1 MWLCAAAAASALCC
15 IICYDLVAPSGSFVT
30 EPVQCRQF
38 KQCRLDRRC
47 AQELGKQNPELLSLI
62 NSNQAEFLR
71 LINEP
76 APPGGEPGGGDLAAQ
91 LGGQLGGQL
100 GEMLGAGAGGAGGAR
115 SAIIFFYPRVLSSGQ
130 QAPCSR
136 FLTCAQASTAYQ

>member
-1 MWLCAAAAASALCC
+1 MCC
-15 IICYDLVAPSGSFVT
+15 
-30 EPVQCRQF
+30 
-38 KQCRLDRRC
+38 C

-115 SAIIFFYPRVLSSGQ
+115 SASTPSVLVSAGS
-130 QAPCSR
+130 
-136 FLTCAQASTAYQ
+136 AQHWDAWRP

>member
-1 MWLCAAAAASALCC
+1 M
-15 IICYDLVAPSGSFVT
+15 
-30 EPVQCRQF
+30 
-38 KQCRLDRRC
+38 C

-76 APPGGEPGGGDLAAQ
+76 APAGGEAGGDLAAQ

-100 GEMLGAGAGGAGGAR
+100 GEMLGAGGEGGAALRPSPHVMCRDGRAQVL
-115 SAIIFFYPRVLSSGQ
+115 FRVESQ
-130 QAPCSR
+130 SR
-136 FLTCAQASTAYQ
+136 GRPTLVVSWRGS